1 MTNPATDFAQARR
14 AMVDSQL
21 RPQGVTDVAVLG
33 AMAAVPREAFV
44 PEGAAS
50 FAYSDRSISIGEP
63 GASKGAM
70 MPPTPLAR
78 LLTAAA
84 PMPGDH
90 ALVVG
95 AAPAYAAELL
105 RHIGLMVS
113 EDSTTGPFD
122 FILVEGAVEV
132 VPDKLTAALAEGGR
146 IATALIE
153 GGTTRLAVGRKVG
166 GVVGWNRFAGSEIIP
181 LPGYGRA
188 PVFTF

>member
-33 AMAAVPREAFV
+33 AMATVPREAFV

-50 FAYSDRSISIGEP
+50 FAYSDRSISIGE
-63 GASKGAM
+63 KGAM

-84 PMPGDH
+84 PMPGDR

-95 AAPAYAAELL
+95 AAPGYAAELL

-113 EDSTTGPFD
+113 EDGAAGPFD

-132 VPDKLTAALAEGGR
+132 VPDALTAALAEGGR
-146 IATALIE
+146 IATALVE

-166 GVVGWNRFAGSEIIP
+166 GVVGWNRFADAEIIP

>member
-21 RPQGVTDVAVLG
+21 RPQGVTDVAVLR

-44 PEGAAS
+44 PGRAAS
-50 FAYSDRSISIGEP
+50 FAYSDRSISIGE
-63 GASKGAM
+63 KGAM

-84 PMPGDH
+84 PMPGDR

-95 AAPAYAAELL
+95 AAPAYVAELL

-113 EDSTTGPFD
+113 EDAAGPFD
-122 FILVEGAVEV
+122 FILIEGAIAI
-132 VPDKLTAALAEGGR
+132 VPDALIAALAEGGR

-153 GGTTRLAVGRKVG
+153 GGTTRLAVGRKVA
-166 GVVGWNRFAGSEIIP
+166 GVVSWNRFADAEIIP
-181 LPGYGRA
+181 LPGYDRA

>member
-44 PEGAAS
+44 PESAVS
-50 FAYSDRSISIGEP
+50 FAYSDRSISIGE
-63 GASKGAM
+63 KGAM

-95 AAPAYAAELL
+95 AAPAYSAELL
-105 RHIGLMVS
+105 RHIGLTVS
-113 EDSTTGPFD
+113 DDAAAGPFD
-122 FILVEGAVEV
+122 FILVEGAVAV
-132 VPDKLTAALAEGGR
+132 VPDVLIAALAEGGR
-146 IATALIE
+146 IATALVE
-153 GGTTRLAVGRKVG
+153 GGTTRLAVGHKLAGLVS
-166 GVVGWNRFAGSEIIP
+166 WNRFADAEIIP